1 MKATNF
7 FTILEEIKQA
17 DSLTDKQRAR
27 LLSLVHYL
35 ENTKIELLKNITPKR
50 ISEVTKDTE
59 KDVLI
64 DTFYYLC
71 GNKWHLLEPI
81 YRYIDE
87 YTDEPIELDEDEL
100 AEIRESGYISLNNGN
115 IQVQFDPRKLFITF
129 TISELAKKLKK
140 ENVI

>member
-1 MKATNF
+1 MKANGF
-7 FTILEEIKQA
+7 ISIYNEIQQA
-17 DSLTDKQRAR
+17 ESLTDKQRVR

-50 ISEVTKDTE
+50 ILEVTSSTE
-59 KDVLI
+59 KDILI
-64 DTFYYLC
+64 DIFYYLC

-129 TISELAKKLKK
+129 TISELAKELKR

>member
-1 MKATNF
+1 MKANSF
-7 FTILEEIKQA
+7 ISISNEIKQA
-17 DSLTDKQRAR
+17 ESLTDKQKVR

-35 ENTKIELLKNITPKR
+35 ENTKIELLQNITPKR
-50 ISEVTKDTE
+50 ISEVTEDTA

-100 AEIRESGYISLNNGN
+100 TEIRESGYISLNNGN
-115 IQVQFDPRKLFITF
+115 VQAQFDPRKLFITF
-129 TISELAKKLKK
+129 TLSELAKGLKR

>member
-1 MKATNF
+1 M
-7 FTILEEIKQA
+7 
-17 DSLTDKQRAR
+17 
-27 LLSLVHYL
+27 LVNYL
-35 ENTKIELLKNITPKR
+35 QSTKIELLKNITPKR

-64 DTFYYLC
+64 DIFYYLC

-87 YTDEPIELDEDEL
+87 YTKEPIELDENEL
-100 AEIRESGYISLNNGN
+100 AEIREAGYIYLDNGK
-115 IQVQFDPRKLFITF
+115 IQAKFDPHKLFITF
-129 TISELAKKLKK
+129 TLSELAKELKS